1 MSSLKSVAVITGAA
15 SGIGLALTKSCLKR
29 GMRVVMADK
38 ALVLLEEQASYLGS
52 QYPADVLAVQCDVTK
67 TDNLLQLA
75 QSTFQHFHRVDWLFN
90 NAGISGH
97 LAPLWELT
105 DTEIRHVMDVN
116 LHGMIQ
122 GIQAFLPKMFEQEHR
137 SHIINMA
144 SLYALCSGSLM
155 YAYAMSKHAVLA
167 LSESLFFDLQRLD
180 KPVDVSVACP
190 SFVSTQL
197 LESSKPSKNNE
208 LHSMMT
214 DLITV
219 SRPAEDVAEYI
230 IEEVLKKKFYI
241 LPDQEVSEYCRERA
255 NAVCEERPPHQHN
268 MEKLVANLGARLA
281 RKKSNRK

>member
-1 MSSLKSVAVITGAA
+1 MSSLKPVAVITGAA
-15 SGIGLALTKSCLKR
+15 SGIGLALTQSCLIR
-29 GMRVVMADK
+29 GMKVVMADK
-38 ALVLLEEQASYLGS
+38 ALVPLEEQASLLCAE
-52 QYPADVLAVQCDVTK
+52 YPADVLAVQCDVIK

-75 QSTFQHFHRVDWLFN
+75 QKTFDHFHRVDWLFN

-105 DTEIRHVMDVN
+105 DSELRHVMDVN
-116 LHGMIQ
+116 LHGMIY
-122 GIQAFLPKMFEQEHR
+122 GIQAFLPKMFEQAHR

-155 YAYAMSKHAVLA
+155 VAYSMSKHAVLA
-167 LSESLFFDLQRLD
+167 LSESLFFDLQRLN

-214 DLITV
+214 DLIAR
-219 SRPAEDVAEYI
+219 SRPAADVADYI
-230 IEEVLKKKFYI
+230 IKEVLKKKFYI
-241 LPDQEVSEYCRERA
+241 LPDKEVSEYCKERA
-255 NAVCEERPPHQHN
+255 IAISEEKPPHQHN
-268 MEKLVANLGARLA
+268 MEKLVAHLGARLA
-281 RKKSNRK
+281 RKQHKT